1 MPVDRARSQTRLSRP
16 DQRTPARGSRREGP
30 IRALKRCLAQQSAR
44 ALAVAAHTSNCAG
57 RLQSDARRSD
67 RRHMRPAPAGFA
79 PHSLERPPISRDVE
93 EPEGRELASAHNRR
107 TPQPTAARKYTKD
120 AIKEWQPP
128 ALPRGRRE
136 LPNSH
141 RMYAQ
146 GRTRRLSASGG
157 AHAARRWRRAS
168 SGSARRLRWKA
179 VASRTM

>member
-1 MPVDRARSQTRLSRP
+1 MQYLAGKIESSRHLVP
-16 DQRTPARGSRREGP
+16 SHTICQLCRR
-30 IRALKRCLAQQSAR
+30 LAQQSAR

-57 RLQSDARRSD
+57 R
-67 RRHMRPAPAGFA
+67 
-79 PHSLERPPISRDVE
+79 SLERPPISRDVE

-146 GRTRRLSASGG
+146 
-157 AHAARRWRRAS
+157 
-168 SGSARRLRWKA
+168 
-179 VASRTM
+179 